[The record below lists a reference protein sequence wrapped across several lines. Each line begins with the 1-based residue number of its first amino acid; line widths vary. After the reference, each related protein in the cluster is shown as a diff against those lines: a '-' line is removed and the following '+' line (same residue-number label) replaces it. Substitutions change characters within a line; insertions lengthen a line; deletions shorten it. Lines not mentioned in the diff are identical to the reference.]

1 MSEPQNRPRPRTRAE
16 ALELAK
22 NFRKIPTTL
31 TEPKPPPKELPPEEY
46 QKAEAEYEQKMKQYW
61 LESLYGANYE
71 ENPIYQWREPYW
83 DNEWEAIKDL
93 IL

>member
-1 MSEPQNRPRPRTRAE
+1 
-16 ALELAK
+16 
-22 NFRKIPTTL
+22 
-31 TEPKPPPKELPPEEY
+31 
-46 QKAEAEYEQKMKQYW
+46 MKQYW